1 MILVNLANEPHKRE
15 VDPLERVRGLFALA
29 LPFFA
34 IVVAIAAWPDKTVLV
49 RQATLEEKETVVELL
64 GRLPSYYERLEK
76 ISASIVDEIAFDRAE
91 LKVRVEPAPTVQFDD
106 TSMTVT
112 EGFLHADPRSQA
124 QALSSAIAPHEAKA
138 LPTDIAVRGE

>member
-1 MILVNLANEPHKRE
+1 MILVNLLDEQHKRE
-15 VDPLERVRGLFALA
+15 VDPLERLRGLFALA

-106 TSMTVT
+106 TSMTIT
-112 EGFLHADPRSQA
+112 EGFLS
-124 QALSSAIAPHEAKA
+124 
-138 LPTDIAVRGE
+138 IAVGLLIAALITTALWNAGRRRYSGTGA